1 LLNFEFLDLNDEGD
15 GAMNANPYQSPRAI
29 QSPGAFAS
37 LWRRHFCWWAAMD
50 GLLIAFIVCGAL
62 SVVTC
67 ADLLFS
73 QGVWLRSLPR
83 MQAPLSIVFLLS
95 TFGYFVVIP
104 FIVAASYMVRRFD
117 CPRCGEKFYKGRG
130 RRYLLYSG
138 SCSSC
143 GLPKWQTYG

>member
-1 LLNFEFLDLNDEGD
+1 MRESALVLLD
-15 GAMNANPYQSPRAI
+15 GAYSPMNANPYQSPRTIPA
-29 QSPGAFAS
+29 QGAFAH
-37 LWRRHFCWWAAMD
+37 LWRRHFCWWVTQDA
-50 GLLIAFIVCGAL
+50 LLLAYIVCGSL

-73 QGVWLRSLPR
+73 QGVWLRSLLR
-83 MQAPLSIVFLLS
+83 MQAPLSIVLMLS
-95 TFGYFVVIP
+95 TLGWIVIIP
-104 FIVAASYMVRRFD
+104 FAGATSYMVRRFQ

-143 GLPKWQTYG
+143 GLPKWQTFG